1 MWQAIANF
9 ILRNRFFILG
19 IITLLTVF
27 FGYYAITALNLDN
40 KYGIVLPKD
49 SPTTENYKKFK
60 KLFGEDGGALVI
72 GVETDSLY
80 TERNFLLWKQLGDS
94 ILQFDGVESIISE
107 ATLFTIKNN
116 RAENKFEIHRV
127 FSDITFQEKS
137 IDSIKKEIKNNPI
150 YKGLLYSE
158 KGDVSLMMIG
168 INEKFLTDKVKS
180 KVVLDIEKLVA
191 SYEKKLGKMHYA
203 GLPHLR
209 VVIATRIQ
217 AEMFLFIAFSLL
229 VTSVLLYF
237 FFRSLRVVAICNSV
251 VIVAVI
257 WAMGSIAFAGYKLTI
272 LIALIPPLMIVIGIP
287 NCIFLMTKFHQ
298 EVKEHGNK
306 VKALSR
312 VIQKIGTA
320 TFLTNFTTALGFVTF
335 AFTNSEK
342 LMEFGLAASVNI
354 MMVFI
359 LSICILPIFASFS
372 KPPKQRHLKHLDRK
386 FATGLID
393 FIVKITQF
401 KRNTIFIVTGII
413 VVISIYGLSKIKA
426 TGNLTGDLPKNDQIL
441 LDVKF
446 MEKHF
451 GGSIPFEIM
460 VSYKEPGRLFKNT
473 TLERLEL
480 VQKEFEK
487 DTLFSRSI
495 SPVDFV
501 KVVNMAYYGNNPD
514 KYTLI
519 SNRDKLR
526 LKQYIDN
533 FTMTNANGGGLSLK
547 ELLDTNTCTIRIR
560 SQMKDLGSYEVADK
574 VSALK
579 KKVDEILNPDKKQIE
594 FYYSKAEKNK
604 KYVDSI
610 LYSYSNVYN
619 SLTEIIAKKNNSLQ
633 VKFDS
638 DPELIKSYYGKKE
651 FMPNL
656 RKAIDNEYFDI
667 TFTGT
672 SVVASEGTQY
682 LVNNLFSS
690 LAFAIVS
697 IGVLM
702 AILFR
707 SWRMVVIS
715 MVPNLIPL
723 FFTGGIMGYFGIP
736 LKPSTLLV
744 FSIAFGISVD
754 DTIHFLAKYRQ
765 ELKNKEWDLRECV
778 IIAIRESG
786 LGMFYTSIILF
797 CGFSVFMFSQFGGTQ
812 ALGLLISITLLVAMI
827 TNLIVLPSLL
837 LTLDKFITT
846 KSFKEPY
853 FDAYNEYSDIDWN
866 ELQISAEKEN
876 EKNNLN

>member
-1 MWQAIANF
+1 
-9 ILRNRFFILG
+9 
-19 IITLLTVF
+19 
-27 FGYYAITALNLDN
+27 
-40 KYGIVLPKD
+40 
-49 SPTTENYKKFK
+49 
-60 KLFGEDGGALVI
+60 
-72 GVETDSLY
+72 
-80 TERNFLLWKQLGDS
+80 
-94 ILQFDGVESIISE
+94 
-107 ATLFTIKNN
+107 
-116 RAENKFEIHRV
+116 
-127 FSDITFQEKS
+127 
-137 IDSIKKEIKNNPI
+137 
-150 YKGLLYSE
+150 
-158 KGDVSLMMIG
+158 
-168 INEKFLTDKVKS
+168 
-180 KVVLDIEKLVA
+180 
-191 SYEKKLGKMHYA
+191 
-203 GLPHLR
+203 
-209 VVIATRIQ
+209 
-217 AEMFLFIAFSLL
+217 
-229 VTSVLLYF
+229 
-237 FFRSLRVVAICNSV
+237 
-251 VIVAVI
+251 
-257 WAMGSIAFAGYKLTI
+257 
-272 LIALIPPLMIVIGIP
+272 
-287 NCIFLMTKFHQ
+287 
-298 EVKEHGNK
+298 
-306 VKALSR
+306 
-312 VIQKIGTA
+312 
-320 TFLTNFTTALGFVTF
+320 
-335 AFTNSEK
+335 
-342 LMEFGLAASVNI
+342 
-354 MMVFI
+354 
-359 LSICILPIFASFS
+359 
-372 KPPKQRHLKHLDRK
+372 
-386 FATGLID
+386 
-393 FIVKITQF
+393 
-401 KRNTIFIVTGII
+401 
-413 VVISIYGLSKIKA
+413 
-426 TGNLTGDLPKNDQIL
+426 
-441 LDVKF
+441 
-446 MEKHF
+446 
-451 GGSIPFEIM
+451 M

-526 LKQYIDN
+526 LKKYIDN

-574 VSALK
+574 VALLK

-594 FYYSKAEKNK
+594 IYYTKAEKNK

-619 SLTEIIAKKNNSLQ
+619 SLTEVLAKNNNKLQ

-638 DPELIKSYYGKKE
+638 DPEFIKSYYGKKD
-651 FMPNL
+651 FMPKL
-656 RKAIDNEYFDI
+656 RKAIKNEYFDV

-697 IGVLM
+697 IGTLM

-707 SWRMVVIS
+707 SWRMVIIS

-723 FFTGGIMGYFGIP
+723 FFTGGIMGFFGIP

-765 ELKNKEWDLRECV
+765 ELKNKEWDIRECV
-778 IIAIRESG
+778 VIAIRESG

-812 ALGLLISITLLVAMI
+812 ALGLLISITLLIAMI
-827 TNLIVLPSLL
+827 TNLILLPSLL

-866 ELQISAEKEN
+866 ELQISSEKDN
-876 EKNNLN
+876 DKNNLN

>member
-27 FGYYAITALNLDN
+27 FGYYAITALKLDN

-60 KLFGEDGGALVI
+60 TLFGEDGGSLVI

-80 TERNFLLWKQLGDS
+80 TEKNFLLWKQLGDS

-107 ATLFTIKNN
+107 ATLFTIRNN
-116 RAENKFEIHRV
+116 KIENRFEIQRI
-127 FSDITFQEKS
+127 FSDITFKEKS
-137 IDSIKKEIKNNPI
+137 IDSIHKEIKNNPI

-180 KVVLDIEKLVA
+180 KVVLDIEKLA
-191 SYEKKLGKMHYA
+191 SSYEKRLGKMHYA

-217 AEMFLFIAFSLL
+217 SEMFLFIGFSLL
-229 VTSVLLYF
+229 VTSILLYF
-237 FFRSLRVVAICNSV
+237 FFRSFRVVAICNSV

-320 TFLTNFTTALGFVTF
+320 TLLTNFTTALGFLTF

-342 LMEFGLAASVNI
+342 LTEFGIAASANI
-354 MMVFI
+354 MMVFV

-372 KPPKQRHLKHLDRK
+372 KPPKERHLKHLDRK
-386 FATGLID
+386 LATGLLD
-393 FIVKITQF
+393 FIVRITQF
-401 KRNTIFIVTGII
+401 KRTAVFIVTGLII
-413 VVISIYGLSKIKA
+413 ALSIYGLTKIKA

-446 MEKHF
+446 MEHHF

-460 VSYKEPGRLFKNT
+460 VSYKEPGRLFKT
-473 TLERLEL
+473 STLERLEQ
-480 VQKEFEK
+480 VQEEFRK

-501 KVVNMAYYGNNPD
+501 KVINMSYYGNNPD

-526 LKQYIDN
+526 LKKYIDN
-533 FTMTNANGGGLSLK
+533 FQITNANGGGLSLK

-560 SQMKDLGSYEVADK
+560 SQMKDLGSYEVAEK
-574 VSALK
+574 VQKLK
-579 KKVDEILNPDKKQIE
+579 IKVDNILNPDKKKIE
-594 FYYSKAEKNK
+594 EYFKKAEKNK
-604 KYVDSI
+604 LFYDSI

-619 SLTEIIAKKNNSLQ
+619 GLTEIYANKDNDLQ
-633 VKFDS
+633 VKLDS
-638 DPELIKSYYGKKE
+638 DPELIKSYYAKKD
-651 FMPNL
+651 FRPNL
-656 RKAIDNEYFDI
+656 RKAINKEYFDI

-682 LVNNLFSS
+682 LVNNLFTS
-690 LAFAIVS
+690 LAFAILS

-715 MVPNLIPL
+715 MIPNLIPL
-723 FFTGGIMGYFGIP
+723 VFTGGIMGFFGIP

-765 ELKNKEWDLRECV
+765 ELKNKEWDIKNCV
-778 IIAIRESG
+778 IAAIRESG

-812 ALGLLISITLLVAMI
+812 ALGLLISITLLIAMI
-827 TNLIVLPSLL
+827 TNLVVLPSLL

-853 FDAYNEYSDIDWN
+853 FDAYAEDSDLNWE
-866 ELQISAEKEN
+866 ELQVSSEKEI
-876 EKNNLN
+876 EK